1 MYLVPHG
8 HITSLAVLRTYRK
21 SGIATKLMRAAQN
34 AMKTTF
40 KAHYVSLHVRKS
52 NRAALHLYSSTLG
65 YKIKDL
71 EKGYY
76 ADGEDAY
83 DMQCNFIENSQEE
96 TMENNSNS
104 VSSLGDKI
112 SKLELE
118 GDDKEEENG
127 GRSSKEGSSMNDV
140 DILVEESGNVI

>member
-52 NRAALHLYSSTLG
+52 NRAAFHLYSSTLG
-65 YKIKDL
+65 YQIKDL

-140 DILVEESGNVI
+140 DILVEEVGKVI